1 MYLNVAGN
9 GSIHE
14 NRVLDQL
21 HLAASFSCRVQFNSL
36 MFRPD
41 LRIIQNTSAV
51 PYTAALVIRASPG
64 KPGEIPPKRVGGE
77 DFSYFCT
84 GNAKDEERKISETC
98 KT

>member
-51 PYTAALVIRASPG
+51 PYTAALVIRASPR
-64 KPGEIPPKRVGGE
+64 KTGGN
-77 DFSYFCT
+77 SSKK
-84 GNAKDEERKISETC
+84 GGR
-98 KT
+98 